1 MHFPLFLAG
10 RLFLLNSG
18 YDISHFAFGHVMP
31 HLLLA
36 TGISHLLLDM
46 TFRYRISGVYA
57 SGIGYEERE
66 REGEV
71 AVIVAEDRL
80 AA

>member
-1 MHFPLFLAG
+1 
-10 RLFLLNSG
+10 
-18 YDISHFAFGHVMP
+18 MP

-46 TFRYRISGVYA
+46 EFRYRIRGGYA
-57 SGIGYEERE
+57 SGIGSEERE